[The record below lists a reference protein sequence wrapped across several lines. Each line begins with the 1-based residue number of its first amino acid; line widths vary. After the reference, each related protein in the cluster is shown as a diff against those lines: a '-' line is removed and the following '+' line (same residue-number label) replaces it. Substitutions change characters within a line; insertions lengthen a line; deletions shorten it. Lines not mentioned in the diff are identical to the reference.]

1 MVDVIIRVTVFAVL
15 AVAAVNI
22 LHGLVLTVRFACHV
36 HRSGRGGLSLWLPTF
51 RSTADVAA
59 WLARWRSIVMSA
71 EPAMVAIRRDGR
83 LIVGRYFHLVLMS
96 NAWGMAVTAIAPAL
110 A

>member
-22 LHGLVLTVRFACHV
+22 LHGILVTVRFACHV
-36 HRSGRGGLSLWLPTF
+36 RRSSRGGLSLWLPTF
-51 RSTADVAA
+51 QSAADVAA
-59 WLARWRSIVMSA
+59 WLARWRSIVTSG
-71 EPAMVAIRRDGR
+71 EPAMVAIRRDSR
-83 LIVGRYFHLVLMS
+83 LIVGRYFHLMLMS